1 MNGDDEPMWQ
11 LRQPGPAM
19 FERLDVPAPTAG
31 DVGQDEVL
39 MRFVAGSICGS
50 DIPKFLG
57 HVDPD
62 NPYTGMPGVPLHE
75 FVGRIEASRSD
86 RFEAGDRVVGI
97 AAKSSGLAEY
107 VVNPAH
113 YLHSVDER
121 LSDLQATV
129 VQPVATVLSSYSNL
143 RALVGRRVAV
153 LGLGPLGML
162 FAQVAKAHGAAH
174 VIGVDRVD
182 RSDMGKAFG
191 IDEVVTSEVRAWAAQ
206 LRDAERPDLV
216 IDAIG
221 HRQEIVSDAVHA
233 VAFGGELMVFGLPED
248 HYVFPMRA
256 YFRKNLTMWA
266 GATQDWVR
274 FLADAQEHVLKSDV
288 LRDAYITHT
297 LSIDDAEQAYRMYA
311 TPSPGRLKV
320 ALTPPA

>member
-11 LRQPGPAM
+11 LRQPGPAT
-19 FERLDVPAPTAG
+19 FERLEVAEPSVD
-31 DVGQDEVL
+31 DVGPDEVL
-39 MRFVAGSICGS
+39 MRFLAGSICGS

-75 FVGRIEASRSD
+75 IVGRVEVSRTD
-86 RFEAGDRVVGI
+86 RFAPGDRVVGI
-97 AAKSSGLAEY
+97 AAKSRGLAERLI
-107 VVNPAH
+107 NPAH
-113 YLHSVDER
+113 YLHAVHER

-129 VQPVATVLSSYSNL
+129 VQPVSTVLSSYSNV
-143 RALVGRRVAV
+143 RAVAGRKVAV

-162 FAQVAKAHGAAH
+162 FAQVAKAQGASH
-174 VIGVDRVD
+174 VTGVDRVD
-182 RSDMGKAFG
+182 RSDVGKAFG
-191 IDEVVTSEVRAWAAQ
+191 IDEVATSEVRAWATQ
-206 LRDAERPDLV
+206 LADADRPDLV

-221 HRQEIVSDAVHA
+221 HRQDVVNDAVQA

-266 GATQDWVR
+266 GTTQDWLR
-274 FLADAQEHVLKSDV
+274 FLADAQEHVLKHDV
-288 LRDAYITHT
+288 LTDAYITHT

-311 TPSPGRLKV
+311 TPSRGRLKV